1 MYEWNGCIH
10 IYIIEHR
17 WCHIIKLCI
26 NHACKMTN
34 STKTRNNELKEEE
47 NIWMQEKILKFW
59 NECKMQVWVNL

>member
-1 MYEWNGCIH
+1 
-10 IYIIEHR
+10 
-17 WCHIIKLCI
+17 
-26 NHACKMTN
+26 MTN